1 MKVRCWTLAKK
12 RFPPQTR
19 WEIADRDGTTSRSEM
34 SMIVELVHRHILGG
48 IAIEGERKHVTVD
61 LLLIVHQ
68 RNQRPVVLRLI
79 R

>member
-1 MKVRCWTLAKK
+1 
-12 RFPPQTR
+12 
-19 WEIADRDGTTSRSEM
+19 M

-48 IAIEGERKHVTVD
+48 IAVEGERKHITVD